1 VELSCIDFHP
11 NWVKIYLRPW
21 DNIAFVVQM
30 FRELRITQRYCAGI
44 FCTECHQ
51 NRSRNAQI
59 AGGNSLTLFS
69 TNIAELIF
77 TKLTLAR
84 QIFVKNYN
92 TEFHK
97 YSIKALVADTK

>member
-1 VELSCIDFHP
+1 MELSCTDFHP

-21 DNIAFVVQM
+21 DNIAFIVQM
-30 FRELRITQRYCAGI
+30 FGELRITQRHCTGI

-51 NRSRNAQI
+51 NQSRNVQI

-69 TNIAELIF
+69 MNIAELIS

-84 QIFVKNYN
+84 QLSVKTYN

-97 YSIKALVADTK
+97 YSTKALVADTR